1 MSIQVPGKRYGK
13 RLQHSKVF
21 GHGAH
26 GKKSGYADLLITPL
40 VDMFVII
47 VLFLIANF
55 SATGEV
61 LNMTKDI
68 QLPEAVN
75 TKEVEMHPVVMVSS
89 DQVSVSGTV
98 IGRVEDL
105 VKDDSY
111 LSIPALEEKLRE
123 MKKQYEDLHAMAK
136 DDANTFKGD
145 VNIQGHKDV
154 DFGIIKRVLAS
165 CANAGYYNT
174 NFAVLNKGGDAASAP
189 QAAAGTGGSGAPTA
203 TPAPQ

>member
-1 MSIQVPGKRYGK
+1 MAIQVPGKRYGK

-21 GHGAH
+21 GHGGH
-26 GKKSGYADLLITPL
+26 SKKSGYADLLITPL

-75 TKEVEMHPVVMVSS
+75 VKEVEMHPVVMVSS

-98 IGRVEDL
+98 IGRVDDL
-105 VKDDSY
+105 MKDDY

-123 MKKQYEDLHAMAK
+123 MKKQYEDLHALAK
-136 DDANTFKGD
+136 DDANGFKGD

-154 DFGIIKRVLAS
+154 EFSIIKRVLAS
-165 CANAGYYNT
+165 CAAAGYYNT
-174 NFAVLNKGGDAASAP
+174 NFAVLNKGGTEGEAQASA
-189 QAAAGTGGSGAPTA
+189 ATGGSGPATAAPS
-203 TPAPQ
+203 PQ